1 MIDKS
6 PPSSLTRNGPPQPT
20 PNPKSQR
27 QKTPSGT
34 PTRPNLVQVPKK
46 VAPKQQVAI
55 KTAPKEST
63 PPPDVQQARQQ
74 QTEVLLRRQAREV
87 RGRNNGAPRD
97 VDAGAGFWPAQ
108 SPLL

>member
-6 PPSSLTRNGPPQPT
+6 PPSMSITRKGPPQPT

-34 PTRPNLVQVPKK
+34 PTRPNLVQAPKK
-46 VAPKQQVAI
+46 VAPKQQVSI

-63 PPPDVQQARQQ
+63 PPMDVQLARQQ
-74 QTEVLLRRQAREV
+74 QTEVLLRRQARET
-87 RGRNNGAPRD
+87 RGRIGGAPRD
-97 VDAGAGFWPAQ
+97 VDAGAGLGTVRPI
-108 SPLL
+108 L